1 MSTPYSEIIN
11 LFLDKIE
18 QDTDFFKYDALSEYE
33 TMEIINTRCKNILNL
48 AIRSLQP
55 MLDETHNINLLNR
68 DEDMEEFK
76 DELNDLEIDL
86 ISEAMVLEHYNIKR
100 AKLGKIN
107 TYLGSSSMKV
117 FSPAEERKS
126 YLQFMSQIRAEI
138 YEKLDNYNLRIRGKG
153 DYIY

>member
-1 MSTPYSEIIN
+1 MATPYSDVID

-18 QDTDFFKYDALSEYE
+18 QDTDFFKYDNLSEIE
-33 TMEIINTRCKNILNL
+33 TMNIINTRCKNILNL
-48 AIRSLQP
+48 AIRTLQP
-55 MLDETHNINLLNR
+55 MLEEVHNINLLNR
-68 DEDMEEFK
+68 DEDMEEFE
-76 DELNDLEIDL
+76 DDLNDLEIDL
-86 ISEAMVLEHYNIKR
+86 VSEAMVLEHYNIKK

-107 TYLGSSSMKV
+107 SYLGSGTMKV

-126 YLQFMSQIRAEI
+126 YLQFISQIRADF

>member
-1 MSTPYSEIIN
+1 MATPYSDVID

-18 QDTDFFKYDALSEYE
+18 QDTDFFKYDNLSEIE
-33 TMEIINTRCKNILNL
+33 TMDIINTRCKNILNL
-48 AIRSLQP
+48 AIRTLQP
-55 MLDETHNINLLNR
+55 MLEEVHNINLLNR
-68 DEDMEEFK
+68 DEDMEEFE
-76 DELNDLEIDL
+76 DDLNDLEIDL
-86 ISEAMVLEHYNIKR
+86 VSEAMVLEHYNIKK

-107 TYLGSSSMKV
+107 SYLGSGTMKV

-126 YLQFMSQIRAEI
+126 YLQFISQIRADF

>member
-1 MSTPYSEIIN
+1 MSTPYSDVIE

-18 QDTDFFKYDALSEYE
+18 QDTDFFRYDGLSEYE
-33 TMEIINTRCKNILNL
+33 TMDIINTRCKNILNL

-68 DEDMEEFK
+68 DEDLEEFGN
-76 DELNDLEIDL
+76 DLNDLEIDL
-86 ISEAMVLEHYNIKR
+86 ISEAMVLEHYNIKK

-126 YLQFMSQIRAEI
+126 YLQFISQIRADF

>member
-126 YLQFMSQIRAEI
+126 YLQFMSQIRAEF